1 MYYAFFGKGGGGG
14 KTNLTTLKMIHKSQF
29 YTNF

>member
-1 MYYAFFGKGGGGG
+1 MYYAFFGKGGGG

>member
-1 MYYAFFGKGGGGG
+1 MHFLEKGGGG
-14 KTNLTTLKMIHKSQF
+14 KTNLNTLKMIHKSQF

>member
-1 MYYAFFGKGGGGG
+1 MYYAFFGKGGGE
-14 KTNLTTLKMIHKSQF
+14 TNLTTLKMIHKSQF

>member
-1 MYYAFFGKGGGGG
+1 MYYAFVGKGGGG
-14 KTNLTTLKMIHKSQF
+14 KTYLTTLKMIHKSQF

>member
-1 MYYAFFGKGGGGG
+1 MHFLEKGGGG

>member
-1 MYYAFFGKGGGGG
+1 MHFLEKGGGGE
-14 KTNLTTLKMIHKSQF
+14 TYLTTLKMIHTSQF